1 MIVKE
6 EKGWFVNERVV
17 RSEWFSGNGER
28 VKNGV

>member
-6 EKGWFVNERVV
+6 EKGFVNERVV

-28 VKNGV
+28 VKKGV